1 MNSHVPV
8 LFVAA
13 PFALKLFNIIPPDP
27 LLRRLLGLNA
37 NHSNLLWTRQL
48 LSNHPQCVRDWVW
61 VGVRVGVR
69 GILFKQTFIRD
80 KIKIQ

>member
-13 PFALKLFNIIPPDP
+13 PFALKLFNIIPPDS

-37 NHSNLLWTRQL
+37 NHSNLLWTETTSEQSPTVCQRL
-48 LSNHPQCVRDWVW
+48 G
-61 VGVRVGVR
+61 VGWGEGGGAGHSEEHTV
-69 GILFKQTFIRD
+69 
-80 KIKIQ
+80 